1 MIQRTAT
8 RPHGHSSSF
17 FQKLLLSALALLA
30 FALGAMDF
38 YLTRYT
44 ASRVTSDVELRL
56 RSEARLVAYELAD
69 IPAAKLNAA
78 VREAGDRAQA
88 RITVITHAGVVLAD
102 SEHDAET
109 MENHKDRPEVRR
121 ALEGGSGT
129 AIRHSATLDRD
140 LCYVALP
147 FLYGDRPGF
156 VLRLAVPL
164 VQVSNAVSAVRRR
177 IVYASVAAAGLALI
191 LAWFFS
197 FRISRRIDRIKIF
210 AERLLTSG
218 EPATLIPESTDEL
231 GALSRALNH
240 VGHQL
245 RESMQKLKIESSR
258 RSAILASM
266 VDGVLAV
273 GQDMRVL
280 FSNESFAQAIG
291 ADPSSMTHA
300 PLRTVLR
307 DSALLDVLEH
317 VLSTGDAVARRIQL
331 AAAGDRAFAVHAAPL
346 ASEEGRGAVAVL
358 HEITEL
364 ERLENVRRDF
374 VANVSHELRT
384 PLAAIL
390 GYTETLLDGAM
401 NEPETSKNF
410 LETIRAHTIRLNN
423 ISADLLTLSDLD
435 SGLSRTAPSA
445 FSLQEVIATAM
456 RTVGPE
462 GQLRNVS
469 VIAGEIRPVEMRSY
483 KLRLEQVLVNLLDN
497 AIKFNHPGGEVRVEV
512 SEMTG
517 GIVKITVADTGCGIP
532 ADDVNRIFE
541 RFYRVDRARSRSV
554 GGTGLGLAIVKHAV
568 ELMNGRIEV
577 ASEPGKGSIFTLLL
591 PADISEH
598 LPRPHRTLSDH

>member
-1 MIQRTAT
+1 MTRRTA
-8 RPHGHSSSF
+8 RRARGHSSSF
-17 FQKLLLSALALLA
+17 FQKLLWSALLLLA
-30 FALGAMDF
+30 FALGALDF

-56 RSEARLVAYELAD
+56 TSEARLLAWELAAV
-69 IPAAKLNAA
+69 PASELNRAVIDAA
-78 VREAGDRAQA
+78 ERAQA
-88 RITVITHAGVVLAD
+88 RVTVITRAGVVLAD

-121 ALEGGSGT
+121 ALQGATGS
-129 AIRHSATLDRD
+129 AIRHSATLNRD

-147 FLYGDRPGF
+147 FTYAGGSGF
-156 VLRLAVPL
+156 ALRLAVPL
-164 VQVSNAVSAVRRR
+164 VQVSRAVSAVRTR
-177 IVYASVAAAGLALI
+177 IVYASLAAAALALI

-197 FRISRRIDRIKIF
+197 ARLSRRIERIKIF
-210 AERLLTSG
+210 AERLLTST

-240 VGHQL
+240 MGQQL
-245 RESMQKLKIESSR
+245 RESMQKLQIESSR

-266 VDGVLAV
+266 VEGVLAV
-273 GQDMRVL
+273 GHDMRVL
-280 FSNESFAQAIG
+280 FCNESFAQAIG
-291 ADPSSMTHA
+291 ADPRSMIHA

-317 VLSTGDAVARRIQL
+317 VLSTGDAVTRRIQI

-346 ASEEGRGAVAVL
+346 AGEAGRGAVAVL

-401 NEPETSKNF
+401 NEPETSRTF

-435 SGLSRTAPSA
+435 SGVSRTAPSS
-445 FSLQEVIATAM
+445 FSLEQAIATAV
-456 RTVGPE
+456 RTAAPE
-462 GQLRNVS
+462 AQLRNVT
-469 VIAGEIRPVEMRSY
+469 VICGDIEPVEMSSY
-483 KLRLEQVLVNLLDN
+483 RLRLEQVLVNLLGN
-497 AIKFNHPGGEVRVEV
+497 AIKFNHSGGEVRIEAAK
-512 SEMTG
+512 MPD

-532 ADDVNRIFE
+532 AEDLSRIFE

-554 GGTGLGLAIVKHAV
+554 GGTGLGLAIVKHAA
-568 ELMNGRIEV
+568 ELMNGKIEV
-577 ASEPGKGSIFTLLL
+577 ASELGKGSVFTLLL
-591 PADISEH
+591 PAVVSEAA
-598 LPRPHRTLSDH
+598 PSP